1 MTTRASIT
9 PLKQEISLGAGD
21 KVDLEITIFNLG
33 DEVMETSLVPEPL
46 SVEGENYDLNLST
59 MTNRTKIVDWIKFP
73 EGSRFSV
80 PVGESVTVPFRVEVP
95 EDAPSGGQYAVLA
108 AQFWSNNIDSSHLAT
123 VGAIAMRLYAQIAG
137 ENVIEGKI
145 LSNEIPAIVIGDG
158 FTAHFEAENTGNLD
172 FYVNDT
178 FRVVDFFSHKI
189 LYDDAETAEPSV
201 MFPETTRFLTNE
213 WQGVGIYN
221 VTQNVS
227 LLDETSEQ
235 TGTVIVIPVWLVVVF
250 GLAVVAGIW
259 GIIWKIT
266 KKKRLKKI
274 NKFKK

>member
-9 PLKQEISLGAGD
+9 PLKQEISLGAGS
-21 KVDLEITIFNLG
+21 VAELEITISNLG
-33 DEVMETSLVPEPL
+33 DEVIETALVPEPL

-73 EGSRFSV
+73 EGSKFTV

-95 EDAPSGGQYAVLA
+95 VDAPSGGQYAVLA
-108 AQFWSNNIDSSHLAT
+108 AQFWSDNADNSHLAT

-137 ENVIEGKI
+137 ENVIAGKI
-145 LSNEIPAIVIGDG
+145 LNNNIPAVVIGDG
-158 FTAHFEAENTGNLD
+158 FTTGFEVENTGNLD

-201 MFPETTRFLTNE
+201 MFPETVRFLTNE
-213 WQGVGIYN
+213 WQGAGIYN

-235 TGTVIVIPVWLVVVF
+235 TQTVIVIPVWLVVVCC
-250 GLAVVAGIW
+250 LAVVAGVW
-259 GIIWKIT
+259 RIIYKVA
-266 KKKRLKKI
+266 KNKRIKKI